1 MNLKGVCLAAVL
13 VGVGI
18 DVLHVVQGGRRATLA
33 AHGGHAGS
41 GGGISIP
48 VTPLGPT
55 PCVNGFAGPYPCARV
70 DVASFVPIASIGG
83 GRANDIWGWTDPAT
97 QKEYALVGRTTGT
110 SFVDISNPGAPVY
123 LGTLPP
129 HTTSS
134 TWRGIKVYANH
145 AFIVSEAAGHGLQ
158 VFDLTQLRSVTAP
171 PVTFSE
177 TAHYAGFSNSHTV
190 AVNEETGFLYAA
202 GTNTCAG
209 GLHMIDVRNPGT
221 PVFSGCFS
229 ADGYT
234 HDTQCVLYVG
244 PHAVYTGREICF
256 NSNENTLTVVDV
268 TNKSSPVMLAR
279 KTYAGWG
286 YTHQGWLTPDH
297 RYFLLD
303 DEKDETSLKTNTRT
317 HVWDVSL
324 LTAPRVIGIYEGA
337 STAIDHNQYIKG
349 SHAFQSNYRS
359 GLRVLNTTGVATA
372 RLREI
377 GFFDVHPEDDEPTY
391 SGTWSNYPFF
401 PSGVVAVSN
410 IERGLF
416 VLRPKLTPLT
426 GADLIVSK
434 LSSPALAGAGL
445 PLTVTYATEN
455 QGGAGA
461 PATVTRLYLSHHST
475 HEDDD
480 VLLHA
485 STVTSLG
492 VNGRREVTTTVTIPA
507 GTASG
512 VYYLIAVADDNS
524 QAAEEIE
531 NNNVRPRFVRIGP
544 DLTITSLTAPAT
556 AGVGSSISVTDK
568 VTNGGGG
575 TSEPQNMRVFLSTN
589 TKLDA
594 SDRELSVRVVP
605 ALAAGEANS
614 ATRNVTIPAGTAKGL
629 YYLLGRVDSE
639 NEVSEFNEGNNS
651 KYRKITVQ

>member
-1 MNLKGVCLAAVL
+1 MNLKGICLVAVL
-13 VGVGI
+13 VGAGI
-18 DVLHVVQGGRRATLA
+18 ELLDVVPGEHQATVA
-33 AHGGHAGS
+33 AHGGHAGT
-41 GGGISIP
+41 GGGVSIP
-48 VTPLGPT
+48 VIPLGPT
-55 PCVNGFAGPYPCARV
+55 PCVGGFAGPYPCARV
-70 DVASFVPIASIGG
+70 DLAAFVPIASIGG
-83 GRANDIWGWTDPAT
+83 GRANDIWGWMDPAT
-97 QKEYALVGRTTGT
+97 RREYALVGRTNGT
-110 SFVDISNPGAPVY
+110 SFVDISNPGAPLY

-145 AFIVSEAAGHGLQ
+145 AFIVSEASGHGLQ
-158 VFDLTQLRSVTAP
+158 VFDLTQLRSVASP
-171 PVTFSE
+171 PRTFSE

-190 AVNEETGFLYAA
+190 AINEDTGFLYAA

-209 GLHMIDVRNPGT
+209 GLHMIDVRNPVT
-221 PVFSGCFS
+221 PVFAGCFS

-234 HDTQCVLYVG
+234 HDTQCVLYAG
-244 PHAVYTGREICF
+244 LHAAYTGREICF

-268 TNKSSPVMLAR
+268 TNKAAPVMLAR
-279 KTYAGWG
+279 TNYAGRG

-297 RYFLLD
+297 HYFLLD

-324 LTAPRVIGIYEGA
+324 LTSPRVIGIYEGA
-337 STAIDHNQYIKG
+337 STAIDHNLYIRG
-349 SHAFQSNYRS
+349 SHAFESNYRS
-359 GLRVLNTTGVATA
+359 GLRVLDTTGVASA

-377 GFFDVHPEDDEPTY
+377 GFFDVHPEDDQPTY

-401 PSGVVAVSN
+401 PSGVVVVSN

-426 GADLIVSK
+426 GSDLVVSK
-434 LSSPALAGAGL
+434 LSSPAVAGAGL
-445 PLTVTYATEN
+445 PLSVTYATEN

-461 PATVTRLYLSHHST
+461 PSTVTRLYLSHHST

-480 VLLHA
+480 VLLRA

-492 VNGRREVTTTVTIPA
+492 ANARREVTTTVTIPSA
-507 GTASG
+507 TASG
-512 VYYLIAVADDNS
+512 VYYLVAVADDNS

-531 NNNVRPRFVRIGP
+531 NNNARPRYVRIGP
-544 DLTITSLTAPAT
+544 DLTITSLTAPSA

-568 VTNGGGG
+568 VTNSGGG
-575 TSEPQNMRVFLSTN
+575 TADPQNMRLFLSTN

-594 SDRELSVRVVP
+594 TDRELSVRLVP

-614 ATRNVTIPAGTAKGL
+614 ATRAVTIPAGTAKGV
-629 YYLLGRVDSE
+629 YYLLARVDSD
-639 NEVSEFNEGNNS
+639 NEVSEFNETNNS
-651 KYRKITVQ
+651 KYRAITVQ